1 MKFVDLMHSFNRFTL
16 FSLQDIKTMEPYFYR
31 ARLNE
36 WQRKGYIKKIV
47 KEYYLFSDMPLDENV
62 LFEVAN
68 RIYAPSYISFEMAL
82 SYYHLI
88 PESIYSITSATT
100 RKTHAFRTSI
110 ADFIYRTIKPALF
123 FGYKLIQYNGKYFK
137 IAYPE
142 KALLDHFY
150 LNSHLKQKDDFENLR
165 IDSEVFFEQI
175 HEEALFNYLEKYAN
189 KALSRRVTKF
199 WEFMKHA

>member
-1 MKFVDLMHSFNRFTL
+1 
-16 FSLQDIKTMEPYFYR
+16 
-31 ARLNE
+31 
-36 WQRKGYIKKIV
+36 
-47 KEYYLFSDMPLDENV
+47 
-62 LFEVAN
+62 
-68 RIYAPSYISFEMAL
+68 MAL

-100 RKTHAFRTSI
+100 RKTHAFRTPI

-123 FGYKLIQYNGKYFK
+123 FGYKLIQYNDKYFK

-150 LNSHLKQKDDFENLR
+150 LNSQLRQKDDFENLR
-165 IDSEVFFEQI
+165 IDSEIFFEQI
-175 HEEALFNYLEKYAN
+175 HEEALFSYLEKYAN
-189 KALSRRVTKF
+189 KALSRRMKKF